1 MCDPNNRYSI
11 LVDPSYDQDPSMIH
25 HVGLA
30 SMAQSS
36 SRLTTPSSPSLSPSP
51 LHELDLRFPWMPR
64 HIMPGSWPGLT
75 IDGQK
80 GSHRETRSEGFRSQV
95 ISPLDA
101 CQEDE
106 TDAAQVDPFN
116 AAVTTELPASPTVP
130 MRGIESPIF
139 DLLDANSR
147 THFGDLVS
155 QYPKVNLNF
164 TRYLT
169 EPYYEPTIT
178 EVSRSIAKIFIY
190 QYDAVA
196 QYFLSLHA
204 RLETSEYDSEIPAL
218 LCEELTEI
226 VRADLQFKR
235 HKDLMSL
242 LKGGSTQK

>member
-1 MCDPNNRYSI
+1 
-11 LVDPSYDQDPSMIH
+11 
-25 HVGLA
+25 
-30 SMAQSS
+30 
-36 SRLTTPSSPSLSPSP
+36 
-51 LHELDLRFPWMPR
+51 
-64 HIMPGSWPGLT
+64 MPGSWPGLT

-95 ISPLDA
+95 ISPLGA
-101 CQEDE
+101 WQEDE

-178 EVSRSIAKIFIY
+178 EMSRSIAKIFIH
-190 QYDAVA
+190 QYDTVLWPQFTPCLDVETQSEMHDAVA